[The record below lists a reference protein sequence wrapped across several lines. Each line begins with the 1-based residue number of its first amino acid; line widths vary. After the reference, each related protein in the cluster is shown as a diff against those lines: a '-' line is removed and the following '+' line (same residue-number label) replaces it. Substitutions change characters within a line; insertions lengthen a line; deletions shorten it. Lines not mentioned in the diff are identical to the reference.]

1 MNERDLNVLRSD
13 HVHAVQA
20 WYTSSWLVKG
30 ELLCNDVL
38 AQGALQ
44 AVQWLLQLGCS
55 KTQQFLSLKQPIMQL
70 AENQNLL
77 T

>member
-1 MNERDLNVLRSD
+1 MNEWDLDVLCSD
-13 HVHAVQA
+13 RIHAVPAQ
-20 WYTSSWLVKG
+20 YTPSWLVKG

-44 AVQWLLQLGCS
+44 VVQRLQLGCS

-77 T
+77 I